1 MRKEETWRG
10 DVKTVMQIK
19 RKSVKRKRDPNEC
32 VKKEKERQI
41 RNNEK
46 EERQTRECGMSGADK
61 SRHTLRWE
69 DHHGDELN

>member
-1 MRKEETWRG
+1 MT
-10 DVKTVMQIK
+10 TVMQIK
-19 RKSVKRKRDPNEC
+19 GKSVKKKRKRDRNDC

-41 RNNEK
+41 TNKEK

>member
-1 MRKEETWRG
+1 MEGRCENGDADKGKEC
-10 DVKTVMQIK
+10 KKK
-19 RKSVKRKRDPNEC
+19 RQRDRNEC

-41 RNNEK
+41 RNKEK